1 MSEPEQPPNPIE
13 DLPEIRDELQKHW
26 QSAAMDLVRRGF
38 RPEAVFETA
47 LTVGLAGHVEL
58 HGKDATARKLIF
70 VAEQLAEQVKKE
82 AEAMEE
88 AERSTKN

>member
-1 MSEPEQPPNPIE
+1 MPEPEQPSPIE

-26 QSAAMDLVRRGF
+26 QSAAMDLVRRVF
-38 RPEAVFETA
+38 RPEAVFETV
-47 LTVGLAGHVEL
+47 LTVGLAGQVEL

-70 VAEQLAEQVKKE
+70 IAEQLAEQVRKE
-82 AEAMEE
+82 AEAMVE